1 MDQRQ
6 VTPTSAEA
14 ETAHDLFPC
23 PSCGSSLRQGAVLC
37 PYCDTDFR
45 KPATDTPE
53 PPSTRDPLPIWGPP
67 RPNTTPADRRLAW
80 LSLIIAV
87 SAPFANLAP
96 VITRLAPQLYMFLW
110 MLSLGGI
117 LASVFAIHLARQAV
131 RRIDNSADKRGLMV
145 AQWALIL
152 GWAHIVYAVVGTVL
166 GIFLQ
171 PFNSMVENL
180 QHVQR

>member
-1 MDQRQ
+1 MDQRHI
-6 VTPTSAEA
+6 TPPSAEA
-14 ETAHDLFPC
+14 EPARDLFPC

-45 KPATDTPE
+45 KPAPDTPE
-53 PPSTRDPLPIWGPP
+53 TPSTQVPLPIWGPL
-67 RPNTTPADRRLAW
+67 RPDTTPADRRLAW
-80 LSLIIAV
+80 LSLIIAA
-87 SAPFANLAP
+87 SAPLANLAP
-96 VITRLAPQLYMFLW
+96 VIARLAPQLYMLLW
-110 MLSLGGI
+110 MLSLGGV
-117 LASVFAIHLARQAV
+117 LASVFAIYLARQAV

-171 PFNSMVENL
+171 PFNSVIENL
-180 QHVQR
+180 

>member
-1 MDQRQ
+1 MDQRH
-6 VTPTSAEA
+6 VTPPSAETEA
-14 ETAHDLFPC
+14 AHDLFPC

-53 PPSTRDPLPIWGPP
+53 PPSTGNPLPIWGLA

-96 VITRLAPQLYMFLW
+96 VIARLAPQLYMLLW
-110 MLSLGGI
+110 MLSLGGV
-117 LASVFAIHLARQAV
+117 LASVFAIYLARQAV

-171 PFNSMVENL
+171 PFNSIVENL